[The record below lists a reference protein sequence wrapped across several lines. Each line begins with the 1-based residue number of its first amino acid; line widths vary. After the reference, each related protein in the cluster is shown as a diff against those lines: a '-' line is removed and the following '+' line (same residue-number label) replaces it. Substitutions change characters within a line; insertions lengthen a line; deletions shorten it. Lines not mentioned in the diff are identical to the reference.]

1 MNVNSST
8 FLSDD
13 YFPSNMIKDE
23 MFKPLTIQTNQSA
36 VFMSGKLTILKIKLN
51 LSYKYPETVLEILLV
66 IFLFK
71 LY

>member
-8 FLSDD
+8 ILNDD
-13 YFPSNMIKDE
+13 YLPSNMIKDE
-23 MFKPLTIQTNQSA
+23 MFKPLPIQTNQSA
-36 VFMSGKLTILKIKLN
+36 VFISGKQTSIKIKLN
-51 LSYKYPETVLEILLV
+51 LSYKYHETILEILLV